1 MASNASQYLS
11 RLLNAMTSGGIA
23 ELKEKQ
29 LKRIA
34 AIITGLQILANP
46 KYHEVLKLQPG
57 EFEKIKTGL
66 TSKETAD
73 RVAKFGTRSP
83 SMLAKNEQ
91 TLIHW
96 TTRSDTTK
104 QELAKSVK
112 QLAIDIDKNT
122 QQKPVQQQALQQQEA
137 PPTLPQPQPNLSKPP
152 A

>member
-11 RLLNAMTSGGIA
+11 RLLGAMTSGGIA

-34 AIITGLQILANP
+34 AIITGLQILSNP
-46 KYHEVLKLQPG
+46 KYHSVLKLQPN
-57 EFEKIKTGL
+57 EFEKIKSSL
-66 TSKETAD
+66 TSKQTAD

-91 TLIHW
+91 NLVHW
-96 TTRSDTTK
+96 STRSDTTK
-104 QELAKSVK
+104 RQLALQVK

-122 QQKPVQQQALQQQEA
+122 QQKPQQQAQQKPQEA
-137 PPTLPQPQPNLSKPP
+137 PPTPPEPQPNLSKPP